1 MKYYFPSDPDYNL
14 WYSIRRTHQSIY
26 NIRKRVISLYK
37 LSTIESGVLFIIHES
52 KNNITPAEISRQLL
66 QAPNQIS
73 QLLTRMEKKGL
84 LYKQK
89 GTPKK
94 NVVQVRLTKKGEDAF
109 KLSTTDNK
117 LSKIMSAL
125 SKREKRQLLKYLDK
139 LQQRAME
146 EFGGMTNNVIVTV

>member
-26 NIRKRVISLYK
+26 NIRKRVISPYK

-94 NVVQVRLTKKGEDAF
+94 TWF
-109 KLSTTDNK
+109 KSD
-117 LSKIMSAL
+117 
-125 SKREKRQLLKYLDK
+125 
-139 LQQRAME
+139 
-146 EFGGMTNNVIVTV
+146 